1 MKISLFTQILQR
13 KGFPV
18 NQASILL
25 KQQQQIQEHNYAAF
39 LEKKKAEIVRHHSK
53 ENANYKHFI
62 GNTNISEWNNIPIM
76 TKKDFQ
82 KPLSLR
88 LSKGYSK
95 NNVYIN
101 KTSGS
106 SGDPFFFAKDKFCHA
121 LTWANIIDKFG
132 AHGIDFNTSFQAR
145 FYGIPLDFK
154 GNLKER
160 IKDFFSNRYRFSV
173 FDLSDAYLEKVL
185 KKFSTKKFDYING
198 YTSSIVQFAK
208 YLNKKNIVLKD
219 VCPTLKCC
227 IVTSEMLFEED
238 KILLETQFGVCVINE
253 YGASELDLIAFQ
265 NPNGEWQ
272 INTETLFVEIVDE
285 KGNVLPNGEEGR
297 IVITSLYNKA
307 HPFIRYDI
315 GDMGILDEKSTA
327 KNTFLK
333 KLTGRT
339 NDIAVLPSGKKA
351 AGLTFYYITKSIIE
365 DTGNVKEFVIKQTKI
380 DTFEIEYVSELE
392 LNASQ
397 VIEIE
402 KAMTNYLEKGLK
414 IHFYRKEKLTRSPSG
429 KLKQFTSLVKQ

>member
-53 ENANYKHFI
+53 ENANYKDFI

-88 LSKGYSK
+88 LSNGYSK

-132 AHGIDFNTSFQAR
+132 AHGIDFNKSFQAR

-185 KKFSTKKFDYING
+185 KKFRTKKFDYING

-238 KILLETQFGVCVINE
+238 KTLLETQFGVCVINE

-265 NPNGEWQ
+265 NTNGEWQ
-272 INTETLFVEIVDE
+272 VNTETLFVEIVDE

-380 DTFEIEYVSELE
+380 DTFEIEYVSERE

-397 VIEIE
+397 IIEIE

-429 KLKQFTSLVKQ
+429 KLKQFTSLVK

>member
-18 NQASILL
+18 NQFSILL

-88 LSKGYSK
+88 LSNGYSK

-154 GNLKER
+154 GNLKEQ
-160 IKDFFSNRYRFSV
+160 ITFYL
-173 FDLSDAYLEKVL
+173 DLY
-185 KKFSTKKFDYING
+185 
-198 YTSSIVQFAK
+198 Q
-208 YLNKKNIVLKD
+208 
-219 VCPTLKCC
+219 
-227 IVTSEMLFEED
+227 
-238 KILLETQFGVCVINE
+238 GVCRKTE
-253 YGASELDLIAFQ
+253 YKPDLASYPTPAF
-265 NPNGEWQ
+265 
-272 INTETLFVEIVDE
+272 TLSSSY
-285 KGNVLPNGEEGR
+285 NN
-297 IVITSLYNKA
+297 IT
-307 HPFIRYDI
+307 DV
-315 GDMGILDEKSTA
+315 
-327 KNTFLK
+327 
-333 KLTGRT
+333 LTG
-339 NDIAVLPSGKKA
+339 K
-351 AGLTFYYITKSIIE
+351 
-365 DTGNVKEFVIKQTKI
+365 
-380 DTFEIEYVSELE
+380 
-392 LNASQ
+392 LNPMT
-397 VIEIE
+397 
-402 KAMTNYLEKGLK
+402 AMMTM
-414 IHFYRKEKLTRSPSG
+414 
-429 KLKQFTSLVKQ
+429 KLKVTGSMAYMMRNMPTVLDFVRCAQEVTTDIL